1 MANTTDA
8 KSTKAV
14 CIIATALTWMRQK
27 RENGAE
33 KGEVTGHRNVT
44 SCVLV
49 LEKLTGLEL
58 FHDGP

>member
-44 SCVLV
+44 LV
-49 LEKLTGLEL
+49 LEKLTGLGL
-58 FHDGP
+58 FHKGP